1 MRSCCRCFLPFFAF
15 FCLSGT
21 KDVKVFIAYS
31 SILHITVFCVGLA
44 NFSAFLVEYFLI
56 PHTLLSGLLFWYLS
70 SIYAF
75 LGVRSLTFFGGLCGF
90 RLWPL
95 AVRFSS

>member
-1 MRSCCRCFLPFFAF
+1 VLTCGSVILAALMLKFGLPFLGALYDEVLLSLFFALF
-15 FCLSGT
+15 CLFCLSGT

-56 PHTLLSGLLFWYLS
+56 PHTLLSGLLF
-70 SIYAF
+70 
-75 LGVRSLTFFGGLCGF
+75 
-90 RLWPL
+90 
-95 AVRFSS
+95 